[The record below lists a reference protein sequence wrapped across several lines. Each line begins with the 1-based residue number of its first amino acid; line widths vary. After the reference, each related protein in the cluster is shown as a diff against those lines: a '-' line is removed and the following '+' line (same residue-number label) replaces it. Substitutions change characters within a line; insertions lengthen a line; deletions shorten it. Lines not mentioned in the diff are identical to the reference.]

1 MKIIAHRANL
11 EGPDKFLENSISQ
24 IEKCIEL
31 GFRSNL
37 GNKIYFAVI
46 LNSFATL
53 AEGFGIALIIPFL
66 ESLDK
71 DVSKDNLTGIA
82 AAFEKLLIFFNLP
95 TNSNFILL
103 LIALAFIIKGI
114 LSFGAVGSVAYLL
127 GKLLEKLK
135 NSLVLS
141 YSELNYLYYSKED
154 TGHFINIAN
163 EQPDRVLLAF
173 NFLNQV
179 IAKIISNIGY
189 LIILLFIS
197 WQFCFLTFL
206 VAMLSFYTF
215 SYLNNYVRKLSRKT
229 VIEKSKLSNLL
240 VQSLQTFKYLIS
252 TGQTNLLREFIGN
265 SIRKLTKFEIKTNVS
280 YAFTE
285 SLREPISVVGVL
297 ILMFV
302 QITYFKE
309 SLSSVLVSILLIYKA
324 YSSIFSIQ
332 SRWQKVLTYIGSL
345 EIIDKEIKSISR
357 NKEINGQIS
366 LKGIKESIRFKNV
379 SFSYGSGLKTIQ
391 NVNLVIPAKKT
402 IAFVGESGSG
412 KTTMADLISLILR
425 PNSGEISIDK
435 ISSIDINLNDWRS
448 HIGYISQENVMFDDT
463 IANNIC
469 LWTGNVYDD
478 QLMKKIKIS
487 AEKAS
492 LHKFIESL
500 PYGYNTYVGDRGIR
514 LSGGQRQRVFIAR
527 ELFREPKL
535 LILDEATSALDS
547 NMEAYVQSSIDKLR
561 GKITILIIAHRLSTI
576 KNTDKVFVFDKGRLI
591 EEGSYSSLSRNSSSK
606 FFELLSKQIN
616 S

>member
-1 MKIIAHRANL
+1 MSKSLIKGL
-11 EGPDKFLENSISQ
+11 PFYLQ
-24 IEKCIEL
+24 L
-31 GFRSNL
+31 FRKYL

-66 ESLDK
+66 ETLDK
-71 DVSKDNLTGIA
+71 DLPQENLTGISA
-82 AAFEKLLIFFNLP
+82 FFEKFLIFFNLP
-95 TNSNFILL
+95 TNSNFILV
-103 LIALAFIIKGI
+103 LIAIAFIIKGI
-114 LSFGAVGSVAYLL
+114 LSFGAVGTIAYLL

-154 TGHFINIAN
+154 TGHFINIVN

-206 VAMLSFYTF
+206 VAMISFYTF

-252 TGQTNLLREFIGN
+252 TGQTNLLSEFIGN

-285 SLREPISVVGVL
+285 SLREPISVLGVL

-302 QITYFKE
+302 QITYFKQ
-309 SLSSVLVSILLIYKA
+309 SLSSVLVSILLIYRA
-324 YSSIFSIQ
+324 YSSIFGIQ

-357 NKEINGQIS
+357 NKEINGEIS
-366 LKGIKESIRFKNV
+366 LKDIKESIRFKNV

-425 PNSGEISIDK
+425 PNSGEICIDN
-435 ISSIDINLNDWRS
+435 ISSRDINLNDWRRN
-448 HIGYISQENVMFDDT
+448 IGYISQENVMFDDT

-469 LWTGNVYDD
+469 LWSGNIYDD

-492 LHKFIESL
+492 LHQFIESL
-500 PYGYNTYVGDRGIR
+500 PNGYNTYVGDRGIR

-591 EEGSYSSLSRNSSSK
+591 EEGSYLSLSKNSSSK

>member
-1 MKIIAHRANL
+1 MSKNL
-11 EGPDKFLENSISQ
+11 IKGIPFYLQ
-24 IEKCIEL
+24 L
-31 GFRSNL
+31 FRKYL

-285 SLREPISVVGVL
+285 SLREPISIVGVL

-302 QITYFKE
+302 QITYFKQ
-309 SLSSVLVSILLIYKA
+309 SLSSVLVSILLIYRA

-391 NVNLVIPAKKT
+391 NVNLVIPANKT

>member
-1 MKIIAHRANL
+1 MSKNL
-11 EGPDKFLENSISQ
+11 IKGIPFYLQ
-24 IEKCIEL
+24 L
-31 GFRSNL
+31 FRKYL